1 MEKNKKEQMLNT
13 RDVICYYI
21 LDEIE
26 LPLETLQSLQN
37 ILHKGFADG
46 KKDDFDMDYHSLVIA
61 SQALIKQII
70 YAAES
75 VSDAVYQRYQK
86 EENTQ

>member
-1 MEKNKKEQMLNT
+1 MEKNKNEQMLNT
-13 RDVICYYI
+13 RD
-21 LDEIE
+21 D
-26 LPLETLQSLQN
+26 
-37 ILHKGFADG
+37 KGFADG

-86 EENTQ
+86 EENTQGAS